1 MPHYA
6 VRVTHSWLQAQS
18 IAHTWALRADKVLV
32 YEHSQETQ
40 TARDKIHIHMLLVNT
55 SIDKKQLRNLA
66 KETNVPTKGNENMS
80 FKMAEEPFTKYITY
94 MSKGVLN
101 PVYNKGF
108 TTEELEEYRLLWI
121 EPANYFKK
129 NAYAK
134 LYDEYAKVALPV
146 PTAEERAHVI
156 EQWVNSDRTSTTPP
170 SATALYMERFKKHS
184 YNWLCQRYGEYHDP
198 SFGRYWNSLKITHCW
213 KNKLPLD
220 QTWKL

>member
-6 VRVTHSWLQAQS
+6 VRVTHSWLRAQS
-18 IAHTWALRADKVLV
+18 IAHAWALRADKVLV
-32 YEHSQETQ
+32 YEHSQETK
-40 TARDKIHIHMLLVNT
+40 TARDKTHIHMLLVNT
-55 SIDKKQLRNLA
+55 SIDKKQLRNIA

-121 EPANYFKK
+121 EPTDYVKET
-129 NAYAK
+129 AYAK
-134 LYDEYAKVALPV
+134 LYDLYAKEAPPLPSK
-146 PTAEERAHVI
+146 EERDRI
-156 EQWVNSDRTSTTPP
+156 MRDWVENDRTTVRPVSWTT
-170 SATALYMERFKKHS
+170 AYMETFKTHS
-184 YNWLCQRYGEYHDP
+184 YNWLRKRFRNRHDP
-198 SFGRYWNSLKITHCW
+198 SFGRQWNSIKISHCW
-213 KNKLPLD
+213 EHNLPID